1 VLLEGKN
8 AEGKV
13 HIPESVTEISTD
25 AFKNNTRITKIIFP
39 DSLKKIHSY
48 AFDGCSQ
55 LSEVKLGSNLTE
67 IQEQAFSNCN
77 IEYVNIPNSIK
88 IIYSNAFDLDVKFGW
103 NWYYF
108 YSSDGKMAENTWI
121 DGYHVNA
128 NGVWD
133 R

>member
-8 AEGKV
+8 AEG
-13 HIPESVTEISTD
+13 ISTD

-67 IQEQAFSNCN
+67 IQE
-77 IEYVNIPNSIK
+77 
-88 IIYSNAFDLDVKFGW
+88 
-103 NWYYF
+103 
-108 YSSDGKMAENTWI
+108 
-121 DGYHVNA
+121 
-128 NGVWD
+128 
-133 R
+133 